1 MSTVHTRLALLG
13 DVGRVA
19 PLFDAY
25 RQFYAQPA
33 DLARAT
39 QFLHDRLSRRESLIL
54 LATLDDGAVAGFC
67 QLYPTFCSIEAAPIY
82 TLSDLFVSPS
92 ARRLGVGRVLLRAA
106 ERLAADRGVVR
117 LELTTAHTNQTAQ
130 ALYESLGWCRDEVYR
145 TYTLAVRSQ
154 AGTAIA

>member
-1 MSTVHTRLALLG
+1 VSTVHTRLALLG
-13 DVGRVA
+13 DAGRVA

-33 DLARAT
+33 GLARAT
-39 QFLHDRLSRRESLIL
+39 QFLQDRLSRRESLIV
-54 LATLDDGAVAGFC
+54 LATLEDGAVVGFC
-67 QLYPTFCSIEAAPIY
+67 PIY

-92 ARRLGVGRVLLRAA
+92 ARRLGVGGALLQAA